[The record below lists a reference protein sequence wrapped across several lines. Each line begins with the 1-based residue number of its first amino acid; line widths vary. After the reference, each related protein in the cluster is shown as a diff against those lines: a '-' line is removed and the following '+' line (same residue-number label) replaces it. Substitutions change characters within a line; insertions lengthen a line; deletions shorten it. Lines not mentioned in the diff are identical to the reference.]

1 MGFASGVFGRCA
13 LCRNT
18 CPPTAT
24 PPEMFLLHGFRVTGL
39 ALHGTTIFSA
49 LIAWG
54 IAFVLVGLFEEFLCR
69 VYVQYTLASGIGF
82 WPAAFVMSGLFGLGH
97 AFNSGET
104 VVGAVAAGMFGLLFC
119 LFLRRTGNLWCAV
132 GFHAAWNWGQTFYG
146 VPDSGMFLPQCV
158 EFRL

>member
-1 MGFASGVFGRCA
+1 
-13 LCRNT
+13 
-18 CPPTAT
+18 
-24 PPEMFLLHGFRVTGL
+24 MFLLHGFRVTGF

-69 VYVQYTLASGIGF
+69 GYVQYTLASGIGF

-146 VPDSGMFLPQCV
+146 VPDSSMFLPQCV